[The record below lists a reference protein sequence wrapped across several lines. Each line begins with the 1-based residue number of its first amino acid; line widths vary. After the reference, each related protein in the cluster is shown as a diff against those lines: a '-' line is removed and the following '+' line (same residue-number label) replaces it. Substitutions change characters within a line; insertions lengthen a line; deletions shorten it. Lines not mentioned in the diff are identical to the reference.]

1 MAWELAATEDR
12 IRRAVERGQ
21 VTPDHQV
28 QIGERV
34 GQYFLKDRLEE
45 IRQALGLPPVT
56 AETIKGLFI
65 EFVREMDMSASYK
78 PVMLLAILQVL
89 DADGRAEMAAVIRG
103 FREFYRRRKERGL
116 SIEKP
121 NMRMNRVD
129 ELSDADIGRV
139 IVEMPF
145 EKFERRRYLK
155 YDRDL
160 AFIRFEP
167 RLWRQLTAAD
177 VEELKVIC
185 RREIEQY
192 YERLGPI

>member
-1 MAWELAATEDR
+1 M
-12 IRRAVERGQ
+12 
-21 VTPDHQV
+21 
-28 QIGERV
+28 
-34 GQYFLKDRLEE
+34 
-45 IRQALGLPPVT
+45 T
-56 AETIKGLFI
+56 AETIKGLFV

-103 FREFYRRRKERGL
+103 FRQFYQQRKEQGL
-116 SIEKP
+116 PVEKP

-155 YDRDL
+155 YDHDL

-167 RLWRQLTAAD
+167 RLWRQLTATD
-177 VEELKVIC
+177 LEELKAIC

-192 YERLGPI
+192 YERLGPT